1 MSGVEESKIEEI
13 RSTGITNL
21 KKMAKDLGISGY
33 SKFSSGN
40 KKQLEN
46 IIIKYLKGGEAV
58 DESQKIVSK
67 SKKPVVSQT
76 TKVKYTP
83 DFLQKKTVVDLKL
96 MAKSIGLVGFS
107 KLKKDELI
115 KAILDVKSSKKQE
128 KEEKEEVKSG
138 QLDLY
143 SMTVKDLQDLL
154 KSKGITVG
162 LTTKSKE
169 QLIELI
175 NAPTCNP
182 VENKYCEDGQICDIR
197 NNVCVKSK
205 INNLFEMTI
214 NNKKVLGTKKGL
226 EELSNIL
233 KKQEREEEKKV
244 YEKQEVI
251 GELEEKKPLS
261 PFFEPEPIQ
270 DVKEEEEEEEEVM
283 VPQEIP
289 EGESELEILEEKVE
303 EIATPLVKPPPL
315 MESDDIQK
323 VLSDILEGGDDFS
336 EILDQDA
343 REKMIFRCLSLLK

>member
-1 MSGVEESKIEEI
+1 
-13 RSTGITNL
+13 
-21 KKMAKDLGISGY
+21 
-33 SKFSSGN
+33 
-40 KKQLEN
+40 
-46 IIIKYLKGGEAV
+46 
-58 DESQKIVSK
+58 
-67 SKKPVVSQT
+67 
-76 TKVKYTP
+76 
-83 DFLQKKTVVDLKL
+83 
-96 MAKSIGLVGFS
+96 
-107 KLKKDELI
+107 
-115 KAILDVKSSKKQE
+115 
-128 KEEKEEVKSG
+128 
-138 QLDLY
+138 
-143 SMTVKDLQDLL
+143 
-154 KSKGITVG
+154 
-162 LTTKSKE
+162 
-169 QLIELI
+169 
-175 NAPTCNP
+175 
-182 VENKYCEDGQICDIR
+182 
-197 NNVCVKSK
+197 
-205 INNLFEMTI
+205 MTI